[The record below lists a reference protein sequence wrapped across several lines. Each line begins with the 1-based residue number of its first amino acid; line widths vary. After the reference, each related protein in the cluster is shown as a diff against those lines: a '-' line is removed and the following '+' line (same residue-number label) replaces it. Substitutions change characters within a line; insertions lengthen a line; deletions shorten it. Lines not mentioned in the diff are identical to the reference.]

1 VVAKIN
7 ILDYRWAAI
16 KTGRKAWRAYGKRT
30 TLTQEDADTEAL
42 LALAEC
48 PRTFQPDKGHFGCY
62 VKRAAYNAVR
72 RACEKNAVYVV
83 VEEVR
88 EPEQASGVK
97 DRWHGLREYLAKYPQ
112 HEAAIAELTS
122 ESRKPSRH
130 ARGVLGW
137 MRRQMGEKPK
147 RCRMLTTPIVAKM
160 LGTVDRRVR
169 ALCESG
175 TLPAVRK
182 AGEWRVSAADL
193 RKYRRKR
200 MQTLLEQGLSCRVA
214 AERVGMDEQAA
225 QRLARSLGCQRP
237 KGKPSKRVL
246 LSRKKSSDG
255 EACGRVDFHI

>member
-1 VVAKIN
+1 MVAEIN

-30 TLTQEDADTEAL
+30 TLTQDDADTEAL

-48 PRTFQPDKGHFGCY
+48 PRTFKPDKGHFGCY

-72 RACEKNAVYVV
+72 RACEKNATYVV

-88 EPEQASGVK
+88 EPEQASSIK
-97 DRWHGLREYLAKYPQ
+97 DRAHGLREYLEKYPQ
-112 HEAAIAELTS
+112 HLAAIEELTNP
-122 ESRKPSRH
+122 SRKPSRS
-130 ARGVLGW
+130 ALAIMGY
-137 MRRQMGEKPK
+137 MRRSIGDKPK
-147 RCRMLTTPIVAKM
+147 RCRLLTTPVVAQR

-169 ALCESG
+169 ALCDAG
-175 TLPAVRK
+175 TLPAVRR

-200 MQTLLEQGLSCRVA
+200 MQALLERGLSCRLA
-214 AERVGMDEQAA
+214 AERVGMNEQAA

-237 KGKPSKRVL
+237 RGKPSKRVM
-246 LSRKKSSDG
+246 
-255 EACGRVDFHI
+255 VQ